1 MVMTIPGIGE
11 YSAGIIL
18 GRRDVPVDSWSVV
31 ILSELIL
38 GSSPKNGR
46 GDIPALNELIKKR
59 WGRWGWLAFAYI
71 VNDLPYLASKYR
83 LSRIY

>member
-1 MVMTIPGIGE
+1 
-11 YSAGIIL
+11 
-18 GRRDVPVDSWSVV
+18 VV

-46 GDIPALNELIKKR
+46 SDIPALNELIKKR
-59 WGRWGWLAFAYI
+59 WGRWRWLAFAYI

-83 LSRIY
+83 LSRIH